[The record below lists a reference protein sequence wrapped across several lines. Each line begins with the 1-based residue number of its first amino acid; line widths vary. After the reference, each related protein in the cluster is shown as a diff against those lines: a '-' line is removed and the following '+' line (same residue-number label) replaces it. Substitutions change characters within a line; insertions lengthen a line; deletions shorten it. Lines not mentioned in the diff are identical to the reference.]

1 MTALMVVSLVV
12 IGLVTI
18 DFFQTENYKYHQERL
33 VRKERAIKT
42 EMQYFSKEVELQGNT
57 DVVIQTFEEEV
68 LRLATVHNLEINVFN
83 TKGQM
88 LVSASP
94 DTIHTEYL
102 DRRVPP
108 IALEQLSLT
117 DRIVLPE
124 TRSERNYLSDYTLLR
139 NSKGDRIAILNL
151 PYERAQSLDQNDLND
166 FLGSI
171 GLTYAFMFLAAIGMT
186 IFLSN
191 SITKNLA
198 VLSDRMESVD
208 FAAAN
213 KPIEWKRDDE
223 VGKLV
228 ATYNTMLEKLAESRE
243 MLARTEREGAWR
255 EMARQVAH
263 EIKNP
268 LTPIKLSVQHLQA
281 TSSFDEREWREK
293 FQKTMAMIINQIESL
308 NKIASDFSAFA
319 QMPKAAQENVNLATA
334 LADVQILFSDFNVPI
349 EIKLSEELVQV
360 WIDPDAFRRVLGNLV
375 QNAIYAVS
383 GMANPLIL
391 IRVQSAENKVVL
403 EIEDNGTGIPK
414 ELESKIFQP
423 NFTTKSSGTGLG
435 LAICQQIIEQA
446 NGKIWFDSE
455 EGKGTKFTIELPKT
469 A

>member
-18 DFFQTENYKYHQERL
+18 DFFQTENLKYHQERL

-42 EMQYFSKEVELQGNT
+42 EMQYFSKEVELQGDM
-57 DVVIQTFEEEV
+57 DVVIQSFEEEV

-83 TKGQM
+83 TRGQM

-94 DTIHTEYL
+94 DSIHAEYL

-124 TRSERNYLSDYTLLR
+124 TRNGRDYLSDYTLLR
-139 NSKGDRIAILNL
+139 NAKGDRIAILNL
-151 PYERAQSLDQNDLND
+151 PYERAQSLDQNDLNE

-171 GLTYAFMFLAAIGMT
+171 GLTYAFLFLAAIGMT

-191 SITKNLA
+191 SITKNLK
-198 VLSDRMESVD
+198 VLGDRMESVD
-208 FAAAN
+208 FATEN
-213 KPIEWKRDDE
+213 KPIPWKRDDE

-228 ATYNTMLEKLAESRE
+228 STYNTMLEKLAESRE
-243 MLARTEREGAWR
+243 LLARTEREGAWR

-281 TSSFDEREWREK
+281 TSQFDDPEWRDK
-293 FQKTMAMIINQIESL
+293 FQKTMAMIIGQIESL
-308 NKIASDFSAFA
+308 NKIASEFSDFA
-319 QMPKAAQENVNLATA
+319 QIAKAKKEAVEVAHVLNDVNV
-334 LADVQILFSDFNVPI
+334 LFSDFNVPI
-349 EIKLSEELVQV
+349 KMEIPTESICVL
-360 WIDPDAFRRVLGNLV
+360 IDPDAFRRVLGNLI

-383 GMANPLIL
+383 GMDNPLIQ
-391 IRVQSAENKVVL
+391 IRVLTKEKNVVIEL
-403 EIEDNGTGIPK
+403 EDNGIGIPK
-414 ELESKIFQP
+414 ELETKIFQP

-446 NGKIWFDSE
+446 DGTISFESE
-455 EGKGTKFTIELPKT
+455 EGTGTKFRIELPRVG
-469 A
+469 